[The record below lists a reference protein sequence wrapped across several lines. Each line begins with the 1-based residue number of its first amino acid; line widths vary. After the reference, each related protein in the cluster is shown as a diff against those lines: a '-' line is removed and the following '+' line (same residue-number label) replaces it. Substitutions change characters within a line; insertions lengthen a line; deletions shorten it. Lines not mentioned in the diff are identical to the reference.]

1 MIKIRILSKRKVK
14 ITKIKPYMILFTCH
28 SHNYLLHLSE
38 GDLGECYYELYK
50 RELNNNGNYK
60 LTHIKSVFA
69 DNDLISDFIMSKSNK
84 YHHNGM
90 TYKEIN
96 IEHFINKLVKYG
108 FAESFVEKEPLDNKK
123 KEILK
128 SYCGCTKIKNKL
140 KEVIDEIGIS
150 ETLKLISEIVGEM

>member
-1 MIKIRILSKRKVK
+1 MVKIRILSKRKVK
-14 ITKIKPYMILFTCH
+14 ITKIKPHMILFTCH
-28 SHNYLLHLSE
+28 GHNYLLHLSD
-38 GDLGECYYELYK
+38 GDLGESYYELYK

-60 LTHIKSVFA
+60 LTYIKSVFA

-84 YHHNGM
+84 YYHNGM

-96 IEHFINKLVKYG
+96 IEHFIDQLVKYG
-108 FAESFVEKEPLDNKK
+108 FAVFYTLEPVDEET

-128 SYCGCTKIKNKL
+128 SCCSCTKIKNKL

-150 ETLKLISEIVGEM
+150 ETLKLLSEIVGEM